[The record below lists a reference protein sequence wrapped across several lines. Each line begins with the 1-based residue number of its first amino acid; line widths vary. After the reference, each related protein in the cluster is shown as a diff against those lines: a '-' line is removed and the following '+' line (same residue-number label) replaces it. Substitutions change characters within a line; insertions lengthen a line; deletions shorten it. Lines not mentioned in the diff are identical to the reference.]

1 MLCGRG
7 GFSPCTWRCLG
18 HVGAIVLA
26 SHLWEAERHCA
37 AGTGSL
43 WCPKVSTGSQ
53 LPPQSLQG
61 VTCAMRHMLLVCTAD
76 ASFIGLAHFRRLAY
90 S

>member
-1 MLCGRG
+1 MALCSVG
-7 GFSPCTWRCLG
+7 GEDSHPVLG
-18 HVGAIVLA
+18 SAVVLA
-26 SHLWEAERHCA
+26 SHLWKAERHCA
-37 AGTGSL
+37 AGTGSS
-43 WCPKVSTGSQ
+43 WCSEGSTGSQ

-76 ASFIGLAHFRRLAY
+76 ASFIRLAHFGRLAY